1 MSSLYMSKREHYGCN
16 TKLWTDRNYR
26 YMRSERVKVSRKSSI
41 YPAGY
46 ASVPVEGL
54 HANVALLVA
63 VKPRTLSNVT

>member
-1 MSSLYMSKREHYGCN
+1 
-16 TKLWTDRNYR
+16 
-26 YMRSERVKVSRKSSI
+26 MRSERVKVSRKSSI